1 MDKLI
6 DKLVDN
12 RWFMKAVALVLALLL
27 FDAVYDGSDNSSEVN
42 VPGDQDTELIEDVP
56 VKSYYDTDNLVV
68 TGVPDTVDVR
78 VSGPKSHVQIA
89 KTQRDFEVYVN
100 LSDAEVGEK
109 QVRILVRDISDR
121 LDVTVEPRYAT
132 VSIQEKVTKQF
143 KVEPEFN
150 QSLLGDGFTSG
161 APSVKPDTVKITGAK
176 DVVDRI
182 SYVKAAL
189 DVKGPIEESVT
200 GAASIRVLDRDMN
213 KLNVAVDPET
223 VEVTVSVK
231 SLAKTVPIDIVRK
244 GSLPSGMTLN
254 SIELDKTEAR
264 ITGSE
269 EALGQT
275 ERVRVEVDLGK
286 ITKDG
291 VQTLPVIIPDGIT
304 SVDPKT
310 VEASL
315 DVTAE
320 SREDQENAGSEAEE
334 DDAEAE
340 TATPPAEE
348 TEKDETK
355 TFSNLPIDLTGTA
368 EGYTAAFA
376 DGAGRTNLSVQGPG
390 SAINGLGSSD
400 FNIFV
405 EVGSLSEGEHDV
417 QVKVTGPDNVSW
429 KLSRETVKVSITQ
442 NNEEA

>member
-27 FDAVYDGSDNSSEVN
+27 FDAVYDGSDKSGEVN

-121 LDVTVEPRYAT
+121 LDVTVEPLYAT
-132 VSIQEKVTKQF
+132 VSIQEKVTKEF

-161 APSVKPDTVKITGAK
+161 APSVKPETVKITGAK

-244 GSLPSGMTLN
+244 GSLPSGVTLN
-254 SIELDKTEAR
+254 SIDLDTAEAR

-275 ERVRVEVDLGK
+275 ERVRVEIDLGK

-310 VEASL
+310 VEASV

-320 SREDQENAGSEAEE
+320 SQEDQEDAGSEAEE
-334 DDAEAE
+334 DEAE

-355 TFSNLPIDLTGTA
+355 TFSNLPIDLTGSS

-376 DGAGRTNLSVQGPG
+376 DGSGRTNLSVQGPV
-390 SAINGLGSSD
+390 SVVNGLGSAD

-405 EVGSLSEGEHDV
+405 DASGLSEGEHNV
-417 QVKVTGPDNVSW
+417 PVKVTGPDNVSW
-429 KLSRETVKVSITQ
+429 KLSRETIKISITQ
-442 NNEEA
+442 KNEEA

>member
-27 FDAVYDGSDNSSEVN
+27 FDAVYDGSDKSGEVN

-121 LDVTVEPRYAT
+121 LDVTVDPLYAT
-132 VSIQEKVTKQF
+132 VSIQEKVTKEF

-161 APSVKPDTVKITGAK
+161 APSVKPETVKITGAK

-231 SLAKTVPIDIVRK
+231 SLAKTVPIDVVRK
-244 GSLPSGMTLN
+244 GSLPSGVTLN
-254 SIELDKTEAR
+254 SIDLDTAEAR

-275 ERVRVEVDLGK
+275 ERVRVEIDLGK

-310 VEASL
+310 VEASV

-320 SREDQENAGSEAEE
+320 SQEDQEDAGSEAEE
-334 DDAEAE
+334 DEAE

-355 TFSNLPIDLTGTA
+355 TFSNLPIDLTGAA

-376 DGAGRTNLSVQGPG
+376 DGSGRTNLSVQGPVG
-390 SAINGLGSSD
+390 VVNGLGSAD

-405 EVGSLSEGEHDV
+405 DASSLSEGEHNV
-417 QVKVTGPDNVSW
+417 PVKVTGPDNVSW
-429 KLSRETVKVSITQ
+429 KLSRETVKISITQ
-442 NNEEA
+442 KNEEA

>member
-150 QSLLGDGFTSG
+150 QSLLGDGYTSG

-189 DVKGPIEESVT
+189 DVKGPVEESVT

-244 GSLPSGMTLN
+244 GSLPSGVTLN

-275 ERVRVEVDLGK
+275 ERVRVEIDLGK

-291 VQTLPVIIPDGIT
+291 ARTLPVIIPDGIT

-310 VEASL
+310 VEASVN
-315 DVTAE
+315 VTAE
-320 SREDQENAGSEAEE
+320 SKEDKEDAGSEE
-334 DDAEAE
+334 DEAEA
-340 TATPPAEE
+340 ATPPAEE
-348 TEKDETK
+348 TKKDETK

-390 SAINGLGSSD
+390 SVITGLGSSD

-405 EVGSLSEGEHDV
+405 EVSSLPEGEHDV
-417 QVKVTGPDNVSW
+417 PVKVTGPDNVSW
-429 KLSRETVKVSITQ
+429 KLSRETVKVSITK

>member
-27 FDAVYDGSDNSSEVN
+27 FDAVYDGSENSSEVN

-100 LSDAEVGEK
+100 LSDAEVGER

-121 LDVTVEPRYAT
+121 LDVKVEPLYAT
-132 VSIQEKVTKQF
+132 VSIQEKVTKEF

-189 DVKGPIEESVT
+189 DVRGPIEESVT
-200 GAASIRVLDRDMN
+200 GPASIRVLDRDMN

-231 SLAKTVPIDIVRK
+231 SLSKTVPIDIVRK
-244 GSLPSGMTLN
+244 GSLPSGVTLN
-254 SIELDKTEAR
+254 SINLDTDEAR

-269 EALGQT
+269 EALDQT
-275 ERVRVEVDLGK
+275 ERVRVEIDLGK

-310 VEASL
+310 VEASV

-320 SREDQENAGSEAEE
+320 SQEDQGDAGSEAEE
-334 DDAEAE
+334 DETEA
-340 TATPPAEE
+340 ATPPEEE
-348 TEKDETK
+348 TEKDETR

-376 DGAGRTNLSVQGPG
+376 DGSGRTNLSVQGPV
-390 SAINGLGSSD
+390 SVVTGLGSAD

-405 EVGSLSEGEHDV
+405 DINSLSEGEHNV
-417 QVKVTGPDNVSW
+417 PVKVTGPDNVSW

-442 NNEEA
+442 KNEEA

>member
-100 LSDAEVGEK
+100 LSDAEVGER

-143 KVEPEFN
+143 KIEPEFN

-304 SVDPKT
+304 SVDPET
-310 VEASL
+310 VEASV

-320 SREDQENAGSEAEE
+320 SQEDQENAGSEAEE

-355 TFSNLPIDLTGTA
+355 TFSSLPIDLTGTA

-390 SAINGLGSSD
+390 SVINGLGSSD

-417 QVKVTGPDNVSW
+417 PVKVTGPDNVSW
-429 KLSRETVKVSITQ
+429 KLSRETVKVSITK